1 MDENKKEIQKLS
13 KQMRNLKIAILITQI
28 GFLAT
33 GIIFQIQYC
42 RIMYY
47 YREIFRLNQEISL
60 SLIDDFSI
68 KHSEINFDIF
78 YIFI

>member
-42 RIMYY
+42 
-47 YREIFRLNQEISL
+47 L
-60 SLIDDFSI
+60 SLIHI
-68 KHSEINFDIF
+68 
-78 YIFI
+78 

>member
-28 GFLAT
+28 GFLAI

-42 RIMYY
+42 RIMHY

-60 SLIDDFSI
+60 SLIDVNSLLRLLSLKI
-68 KHSEINFDIF
+68 AGILTH
-78 YIFI
+78 